1 MDLAR
6 SDGCTP
12 AYIAAVGGHYDVIDV
27 LGSKGANL
35 RVANEDG
42 LTPYD
47 AATECPFRVQTLAAL
62 AAHGVRPPTL
72 LSSLCGGLLCG
83 SRHPAA
89 PSRRGS
95 SSGSGGGG
103 GGGGSSLSLSAPR
116 TSRLESDAPDVA
128 EQGVKD
134 GSVRDSISGI

>member
-72 LSSLCGGLLCG
+72 LSSLCGSLCG
-83 SRHPAA
+83 SHPGA

-95 SSGSGGGG
+95 S
-103 GGGGSSLSLSAPR
+103 GGSSLSLSAPR
-116 TSRLESDAPDVA
+116 TSRLESALPDVA
-128 EQGVKD
+128 EHGVKD